1 MRLVSRRG
9 VLEVDLGD
17 ALDERRDGSR
27 SVSVLV
33 GLGQAFVER
42 GRPRLC
48 WDELG
53 RRETSTGI
61 EGGRREAT
69 FLKDQPQ
76 ISVM

>member
-1 MRLVSRRG
+1 MSRLG
-9 VLEVDLGD
+9 VFEVDLGD
-17 ALDERRDGSR
+17 DLDERRDGSR
-27 SVSVLV
+27 NVSVLV

-42 GRPRLC
+42 RRPRLC
-48 WDELG
+48 PDALG

-69 FLKDQPQ
+69 FLKDHPQ